1 MAIEERVLKLEEI
14 VGALAVLAQKADRR
28 LAQVDKQLAQADKHL
43 AQTDDRLDKLTA
55 LAVRFDERL
64 DALVAAQTNSD
75 ERMAALTNAQIRTE
89 ETLKETNEKLNN
101 LIVVVERFISG
112 RNGSS

>member
-28 LAQVDKQLAQADKHL
+28 LAQV
-43 AQTDDRLDKLTA
+43 DDRLDKLTA